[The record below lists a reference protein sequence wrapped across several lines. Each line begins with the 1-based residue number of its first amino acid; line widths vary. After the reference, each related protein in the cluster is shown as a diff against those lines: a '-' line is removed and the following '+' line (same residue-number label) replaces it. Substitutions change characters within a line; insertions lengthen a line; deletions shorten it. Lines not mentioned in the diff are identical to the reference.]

1 MQFLGQLE
9 TIQFDLDLLR
19 KVELPAIT
27 NKLES
32 NVAATA
38 DLTKRITEY
47 SSTQYFDNL
56 LKQKE

>member
-1 MQFLGQLE
+1 VQFLGQLE

-19 KVELPAIT
+19 KVELPAISK
-27 NKLES
+27 KLES

-47 SSTQYFDNL
+47 SST
-56 LKQKE
+56 